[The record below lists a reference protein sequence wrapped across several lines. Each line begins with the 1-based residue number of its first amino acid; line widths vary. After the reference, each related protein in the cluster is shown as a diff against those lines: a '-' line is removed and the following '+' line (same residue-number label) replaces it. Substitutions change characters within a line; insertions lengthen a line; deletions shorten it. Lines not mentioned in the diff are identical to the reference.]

1 MSVIEKFALTVLG
14 QLLAFGA
21 GAGDFALDHGLGG
34 KYNLHLSVG
43 TQVRATDPAVD
54 QYSAMASRA
63 VPGVPTG
70 RLTTMAGGPDLNYEK
85 GRPISTVLKAGFDID
100 LRKDRWGVFL
110 SGLAWHDWVQ
120 GQRAVPYG
128 NYPNQFTPNA
138 SLSDQGFSAS
148 ARFSGAQMREVY
160 WHTGTDWASGVSLQ
174 ARLGRQLLDWGGAQ
188 LTPGGINNAIHPA
201 DFAAAVRPGALPI
214 ETRLPLGM
222 LHLKLG
228 TGTAWQYEAYWAGE
242 TRKSEIPGCGTYFD
256 VSAFTPQGCDFTAV
270 NLTGVTTE
278 QGYYNSGQYIH
289 RNPDI
294 DATGRHLG
302 LSAGYTTQ
310 DKATTLKWYALD
322 TSASMPSL
330 RITVNRLA
338 FMPPSPLRGSYANL
352 YVDHLRLYGM
362 SFQSQLDPT
371 ARIFGEVTLRPDQV
385 ISYNAADLLN
395 AFLVNSGPIALNR
408 GTGLLPVG
416 GTFDAYERFRVHTG
430 TLGASKTTSGIL
442 GANQLLLLG
451 EWAFSHVSGL
461 PSTDVVRFGRPTAYG
476 TAGNEGFVT
485 ATATSLR
492 AYAALSY
499 ARWLDNAVVTPSLS
513 LTMDLNGYAYD
524 GLVVQGRR
532 IVRPAVRV
540 EWAKSRFVEYQYN
553 RFGGGAY
560 NLVADRDFH
569 ALVAGVR
576 F

>member
-1 MSVIEKFALTVLG
+1 M
-14 QLLAFGA
+14 A
-21 GAGDFALDHGLGG
+21 GEFALDNGASAR
-34 KYNLHLSVG
+34 YNLNLSLG
-43 TQVRATDPAVD
+43 TQVRATDPGVD

-70 RLTTMAGGPDLNYEK
+70 RLTSMTGGPDLNYEK
-85 GRPISTVLKAGFDID
+85 GQPISTVLKAGFDLD
-100 LRKDRWGVFL
+100 LRQDRWGVFL
-110 SGLAWHDWVQ
+110 SGLAWHDWAQ
-120 GQRAVPYG
+120 GQLSVPYG

-138 SLSDQGFSAS
+138 PLSDNGFSSS
-148 ARFSGAQMREVY
+148 ARFSGAQLRELY
-160 WHTGTDWASGVSLQ
+160 AQSRTDWDSGATLQ
-174 ARLGRQLLDWGGAQ
+174 TRLGRQLLDWGGSQ

-201 DFAAAVRPGALPI
+201 DYAAAVRPGALPT
-214 ETRLPLGM
+214 ETRLPIGM

-242 TRKSEIPGCGTYFD
+242 SRKAEIPGCGTYFD

-278 QGYYNSGQYIH
+278 QGYYNAGQYIH

-294 DATGRHLG
+294 DATGHHAG
-302 LSAGYTTQ
+302 ISAGYTTE
-310 DKATTLKWYALD
+310 DKRTVLKWYALD
-322 TSASMPSL
+322 TSAGMPSL
-330 RITVNRLA
+330 RITVNRLS
-338 FMPPSPLRGSYANL
+338 FTPPSPLRGSYANL
-352 YVDHLRLYGM
+352 YVDHLRLYGV
-362 SFQSQLDPT
+362 SFHSQLNAT
-371 ARIFGEVTLRPDQV
+371 ARVFGELTLRPDQV
-385 ISYNAADLLN
+385 ISYSAADLLN
-395 AFLVNSGPIALNR
+395 AFLVNGGPIASYR
-408 GTGLLPVG
+408 GTAALPVG

-430 TLGASKTTSGIL
+430 SLGASKTTSDVL
-442 GANQLLLLG
+442 GAHQLQLLG

-461 PSTDVVRFGRPTAYG
+461 PGTELVRFGRPTAYG

-499 ARWLDNAVVTPSLS
+499 AQWLDNAVVTPSLS
-513 LTMDLNGYAYD
+513 LTMDLSGYSFD

-553 RFGGGAY
+553 RFSGGNY
-560 NLVADRDFH
+560 NLLVDRDY
-569 ALVAGVR
+569 LSIVGGMR